1 MELRLNLE
9 LRPSPA
15 DLLAGKYNQGL
26 LEATLPKMLISD
38 LCGRVQSVCAGHSPT
53 FQSINS
59 QAFGGCNASMRRPTP
74 EVSGG

>member
-38 LCGRVQSVCAGHSPT
+38 LCG
-53 FQSINS
+53 
-59 QAFGGCNASMRRPTP
+59 
-74 EVSGG
+74 